1 MTIRAD
7 IVDRPIDASKLL
19 EEVAGS
25 GNGAS
30 ILFIGTVRDVNDG
43 REVDGI
49 EYASYASMAMREL
62 RAIATEVAA
71 RHDVESIAVEHRIGT
86 LAIGDISVAI
96 AAAHAH
102 RAPAFAAAREIIEEI
117 KRRVPIWKREHYV
130 DGTREWIDPTRARTS
145 VPAEDA

>member
-7 IVDRPIDASKLL
+7 IVERPIDTSKLL
-19 EEVAGS
+19 EEVAAP

-43 REVDGI
+43 RQVDGI
-49 EYASYASMAMREL
+49 EYASYASMAEREL
-62 RAIATEVAA
+62 RAIAAEVAA
-71 RHDVESIAVEHRIGT
+71 RHDVESLAVEHRIGT
-86 LAIGDISVAI
+86 LALGDISVAI

-102 RAPAFAAAREIIEEI
+102 RAPAFAAARDVIEAI
-117 KRRVPIWKREHYV
+117 KQRVPIWKREQYV
-130 DGTREWIDPTRARTS
+130 DGTREWIDPTRARTP